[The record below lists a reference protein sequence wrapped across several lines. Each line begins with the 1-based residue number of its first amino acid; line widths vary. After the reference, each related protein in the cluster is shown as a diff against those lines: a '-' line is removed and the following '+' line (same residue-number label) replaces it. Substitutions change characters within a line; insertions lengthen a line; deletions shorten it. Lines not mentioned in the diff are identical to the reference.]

1 MKRIVLCLL
10 TTFSILVTNHAM
22 AQTFSNP
29 IIATDAPDPS
39 VIKADDGM
47 FYLFSTSNRI
57 FKSADMVHWTRIQ
70 DCFTPKGRP
79 TFVPGVKNLWAPDI
93 NKIGKRYVL
102 YFAIS
107 KWGGEDSCGIGVATS
122 KNIEGPYTCINGN
135 GKLFRSF
142 EIGVRNSIDP
152 FYIKDHGKNY
162 LIWGSFHGIYAIQL
176 SKDGLSLMQDSKPFK
191 IAGNAYEGSY
201 IYKHKG
207 YYYFFGSIGS
217 CCAGAKST
225 YTTVVARSKK
235 LLGPYVDRKGQPLLG
250 NHHEILIRGNSE
262 WAGTGHN
269 GELIKDKKGRTWMPY
284 HAYSIKHPEKGRMV
298 LLDQIK
304 WGEDGWP
311 YADNAEPAATS
322 EQPIF

>member
-79 TFVPGVKNLWAPDI
+79 TFVPGVKNLWAP
-93 NKIGKRYVL
+93 
-102 YFAIS
+102 
-107 KWGGEDSCGIGVATS
+107 
-122 KNIEGPYTCINGN
+122 
-135 GKLFRSF
+135 
-142 EIGVRNSIDP
+142 
-152 FYIKDHGKNY
+152 
-162 LIWGSFHGIYAIQL
+162 GSFHGIYAIQL

>member
-1 MKRIVLCLL
+1 MI
-10 TTFSILVTNHAM
+10 NHAK
-22 AQTFSNP
+22 AQFFSNP
-29 IIATDAPDPS
+29 IIDTDAPDPS

-57 FKSADMVHWTRIQ
+57 FISADMVQWTRIQ
-70 DCFTPKGRP
+70 DCFTPEGKP
-79 TFVPGVKNLWAPDI
+79 TFVPGVRNIWAPDI
-93 NKIGKRYVL
+93 NKIGKQYVL
-102 YFAIS
+102 YFALS
-107 KWGGEDSCGIGVATS
+107 KWGGIDSCGIGVATS
-122 KNIEGPYTCINGN
+122 KNIEGPYSCINGN

-152 FYIKDHGKNY
+152 FYIKESSKNY

-176 SKDGLSLMQDSKPFK
+176 TKDGLSLMRNSKPVK

-207 YYYFFGSIGS
+207 YYYYFGSIGS

-235 LLGPYVDRKGQPLLG
+235 LLGPYVDKKGQSLLE
-250 NHHEILIRGNSE
+250 NHHEVLIHSNSK

-284 HAYSIKHPEKGRMV
+284 HAYNIKHAKKGRMV

-304 WGEDGWP
+304 WDKDGWP
-311 YADNAEPAATS
+311 YVDNAEPAETS
-322 EQPIF
+322 EKPVF